1 MAPGRIG
8 VGIIGAGNWAGHHA
22 ASYGLYP
29 EKCRVVAFADIDKSR
44 ADSRA
49 REAGAEA
56 GYADYRELLA
66 RPDIQLVSICTPPF
80 EHSVQAL
87 AALNAGKH
95 VLCEKPLATSLE
107 ECDQMLDTASK
118 NGLLLGGVLQN
129 RMFPAVL
136 RAKALIDSGAV
147 GGFRLA
153 VATGMWWRGPE
164 YFAVPW
170 RGTWEKEGGG
180 TLLNHHSH
188 LLDVLLHLVGD
199 PAEVCAATAVAG
211 RKMEVED
218 VATLNIRFRNGM
230 LASAMASSCAHHGE
244 TSRLELA
251 CEKAGFTIG
260 LYGAPLQITCSKS
273 GAGGMATRDGAA
285 EQALLKQA
293 EEMAPTSK
301 LDGLDLVI
309 ANMLEAVQGTGKLL
323 VSGGEARRVL
333 ELVFASYKS
342 SVEGGWIK
350 MPLQKNDVFYS
361 KAGVIRREK
370 AL

>member
-1 MAPGRIG
+1 MAPDLIG

-22 ASYGLYP
+22 SSYKKFP
-29 EKCRVVAFADIDKSR
+29 DRCRVVAFADIDKSR

-49 REAGAEA
+49 REAGADA
-56 GYADYRELLA
+56 GYADYRDLLA
-66 RPDIQLVSICTPPF
+66 RPDINLVSICTPPF
-80 EHSVQAL
+80 EHCVQAV

-107 ECDQMLDTASK
+107 ECDQMLATASMK
-118 NGLLLGGVLQN
+118 GLLLGGVLQN
-129 RMFPAVL
+129 RMFPAVM

-153 VATGMWWRGPE
+153 VATGLWWRGPE
-164 YFAVPW
+164 YFSVPW

-188 LLDVLLHLVGD
+188 LLDVLIHLVGE
-199 PAEVCAATAVAG
+199 PGEVCAATAVAG

-218 VATLNIRFRNGM
+218 VASLSIRFKNGM

-244 TSRLELA
+244 IARLELA

-273 GAGGMATRDGAA
+273 GAGGMATRDEAA
-285 EQALLKQA
+285 EKTLIEKAEALVPAGGL
-293 EEMAPTSK
+293 E
-301 LDGLDLVI
+301 GLDAVI
-309 ANMLEAVQGTGKLL
+309 GNMLGAIAGREQLR
-323 VSGGEARRVL
+323 VSGAEARRVL
-333 ELVFASYKS
+333 ELVFAAYKS
-342 SVEGGWIK
+342 ADGAGWTKIPIDK
-350 MPLQKNDVFYS
+350 GDAFYF
-361 KAGVIRREK
+361 RRQQPDK
-370 AL
+370 